1 MYKRQLKKGMDICPG
16 GSDGEQWVPE
26 DKKLGK
32 ELPVE
37 QRVPALTESVTSAV
51 FGYISAGLF
60 ERHKLIMA
68 TQLTM
73 GVLRQQGKLDA
84 ELFDWLLRAPRSEGM
99 DNPLPEWLGEAN
111 WEMVN
116 SIREFEQYACLL
128 YTSPSPRD

>member
-1 MYKRQLKKGMDICPG
+1 MANYIYILKKGMDICPG

-51 FGYISAGLF
+51 LGTPAGLF

-68 TQLTM
+68 THHQRESFGSSNDARDADWPPPSLRIVLVDLHLHV
-73 GVLRQQGKLDA
+73 VLRHHLIDRLAVLELGSPA
-84 ELFDWLLRAPRSEGM
+84 E
-99 DNPLPEWLGEAN
+99 
-111 WEMVN
+111 
-116 SIREFEQYACLL
+116 
-128 YTSPSPRD
+128 